1 MKKILYIFILPLTF
15 LLVSCEPDDDCHQ
28 GEFSI
33 HHPIVSIGIELTENL
48 ELVSGQ
54 QNLQE
59 FVNSSFWTLTNG
71 TEVSSNGYYLNYP
84 DGIVTTSTNTTNY
97 VPGDEGWYDGLTIN
111 FKLGDNI
118 IEDGCINCI
127 PPCTAVVAVDQRTFH
142 SFEGELERI
151 YNFDGIYDTVTEN
164 YVNVD
169 AQTNYIN
176 TQPTF
181 LITGDGY
188 TREVQF
194 LEGLR
199 ATPLKLRSTSMDT
212 FTNYWD
218 PLNDTVYW
226 SSYINTKTYTR
237 PAGDESW

>member
-15 LLVSCEPDDDCHQ
+15 LLVSCEPDDDCYP
-28 GEFSI
+28 GLFSI
-33 HHPIVSIGIELTENL
+33 HHPTVERGTELTENL

-97 VPGDEGWYDGLTIN
+97 VPGDEGWFDGLTIN

-118 IEDGCINCI
+118 IEDGCINCF
-127 PPCTAVVAVDQRTFH
+127 PPCTAVVAIDLRTFH

-151 YNFDGIYDTVTEN
+151 YNYDGIYDTVTEN

-169 AQTNYIN
+169 AQTNYRN

-194 LEGLR
+194 LEGWAL
-199 ATPLKLRSTSMDT
+199 TPLKLRSTSMDT

-237 PAGDESW
+237 PAKDESL

>member
-1 MKKILYIFILPLTF
+1 MKKLLYIFILPLTF
-15 LLVSCEPDDDCHQ
+15 LLVSCDDDDDHNCQ
-28 GEFSI
+28 FGEFSI
-33 HHPIVSIGIELTENL
+33 HHPTVERGIELTED
-48 ELVSGQ
+48 
-54 QNLQE
+54 
-59 FVNSSFWTLTNG
+59 FVNSSFWTFTNG

-111 FKLGDNI
+111 FKLGNNI
-118 IEDGCINCI
+118 IEDGCDKYDESSAL
-127 PPCTAVVAVDQRTFH
+127 PDGVVDKRTFH

-151 YNFDGIYDTVTEN
+151 YNFDGIYETVTEN

-169 AQTNYIN
+169 AVTNYRN

-181 LITGDGY
+181 LITADGY
-188 TREVQF
+188 SREVQL
-194 LEGLR
+194 LEGWR
-199 ATPLKLRSTSMDT
+199 ATPLKLRSIEMDT

-237 PAGDESW
+237 PEVNN